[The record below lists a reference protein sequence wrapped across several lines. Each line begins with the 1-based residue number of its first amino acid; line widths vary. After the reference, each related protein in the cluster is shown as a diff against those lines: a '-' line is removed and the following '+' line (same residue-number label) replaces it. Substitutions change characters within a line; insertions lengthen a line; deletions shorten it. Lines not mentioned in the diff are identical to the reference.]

1 MSEKTDQLIQLLA
14 EQQKLQA
21 DQLEEFR
28 RQQADTNSKIV
39 ELLNGKSV
47 PISSSLPTFPG
58 FDPTC
63 ELLSDYMSRFKTY
76 ADAHSLHESKQAGIF
91 LTNQS
96 PSLYKQLS
104 NLAAQLS
111 TPKQINELTL
121 DEIEKFLREQYDPA
135 QFIVRERH
143 KFWSDMSRKPGEAI
157 NELAARI
164 RQDASTCDFTE
175 ITDPLDEAMRT
186 RFMCSVNN
194 EAVLKALFK
203 IKPAELWSRKRHR
216 RWLKR
221 PFTGPPHLSTK
232 SKVLIPHTTLKHPNP
247 SRAIKTVTDK
257 VMVRRIRANR
267 EPHVSD
273 VIIQTMA
280 PTTASSRM
288 STATIATSKD
298 ILSEHARRKRRS
310 NLHAK

>member
-39 ELLNGKSV
+39 ELLNAGKSI

-76 ADAHSLHESKQAGIF
+76 ADAHSLHESKQTGIF

-143 KFWSDMSRKPGEAI
+143 KFWSDMGRKPGEAI

-203 IKPAELWSRKRHR
+203 VKPAELTFAKAVETA
-216 RWLKR
+216 LE
-221 PFTGPPHLSTK
+221 TEEA
-232 SKVLIPHTTLKHPNP
+232 SKVAKE
-247 SRAIKTVTDK
+247 TV
-257 VMVRRIRANR
+257 
-267 EPHVSD
+267 HG
-273 VIIQTMA
+273 
-280 PTTASSRM
+280 
-288 STATIATSKD
+288 STPD
-298 ILSEHARRKRRS
+298 RKS
-310 NLHAK
+310 VV